1 MKIGVVAIAAALSTF
16 AATSAQAQ
24 WADLNG
30 QYRCVENCLGPGYAF
45 ITQQGWDM
53 NMLDRPRTDRRQVE
67 TAVLAGLRRL
77 DQHSDPARLGQASVA
92 AQLGDPHEVGHL
104 LGLEHSA
111 ILGATMR

>member
-1 MKIGVVAIAAALSTF
+1 MKIGVVAIPAALSTF

-53 NMLDRPRTDRRQVE
+53 NMVNEAGIPTRAWVDYPGHIWAENWREGAFFSPDGLTLQFDNGSVWHRIIPAPPLAVRTRYRY
-67 TAVLAGLRRL
+67 
-77 DQHSDPARLGQASVA
+77 
-92 AQLGDPHEVGHL
+92 
-104 LGLEHSA
+104 
-111 ILGATMR
+111 